1 MLTGIS
7 RLRWRREDAIIQSTS
22 QLIWAGGSMKA
33 LAEVFKALSNET
45 RLTIMGLIF
54 RHGPLCVCEVEQL
67 LGITQPKA
75 SRHLRYLRDAGVLED
90 ERDGLLVNYG
100 LPRSPGGD
108 LAGILVVLRGL
119 LANRPIPEAVPMLAQ
134 IREGR
139 AEGRSAVDSLAERPA
154 VA

>member
-1 MLTGIS
+1 
-7 RLRWRREDAIIQSTS
+7 
-22 QLIWAGGSMKA
+22 MKE

-100 LPRSPGGD
+100 LPRSPDGD

-119 LANRPIPEAVPMLAQ
+119 LSNRPIPEAAPMLVQ

-139 AEGRSAVDSLAERPA
+139 AEGRSAVDSVAEQQA